1 MTVTGEDGGPA
12 ALGLPLTLRGTP
24 ASSCWKESV
33 IFQCVLGSLKVVTDI
48 P

>member
-24 ASSCWKESV
+24 SFLLLEGVCDFPVCSGEP
-33 IFQCVLGSLKVVTDI
+33 QGRH
-48 P
+48 